1 MFQCK
6 DCDVACKFILLLKG
20 HFDQYHKL
28 YLHHL
33 NVEFVIKYT
42 KLTDHKDA
50 INKTG
55 KITDKKYM
63 FLIK

>member
-33 NVEFVIKYT
+33 NFEFVIKHT
-42 KLTDHKDA
+42 KLTDLKDA
-50 INKTG
+50 INKTNVE
-55 KITDKKYM
+55 
-63 FLIK
+63 